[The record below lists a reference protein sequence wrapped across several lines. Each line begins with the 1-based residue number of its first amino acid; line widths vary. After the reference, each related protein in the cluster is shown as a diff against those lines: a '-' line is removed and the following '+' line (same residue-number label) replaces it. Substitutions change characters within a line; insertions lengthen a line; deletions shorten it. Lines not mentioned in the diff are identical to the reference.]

1 VRATARV
8 GALGLGLAAC
18 SAGWACSP
26 GSGGAALKVGSKGFT
41 ESVILGELAAMVAR
55 ASGVAAEHRREIG
68 GTRVLWGALLRGDV
82 DSYPEYTGTIRK
94 EIFAEQKLDGPGQ
107 LEAALAR
114 EGVRLGPP
122 LGFDNGY
129 VLGMREEVA
138 AKLGIRTISDL
149 RAHPQ
154 LAFGFS
160 NEFMDRGD
168 GWPSLRDAYA
178 LPQQNVRGIDHD
190 LGYRGLREGSIALID
205 LYATDAEIRY
215 YGLRTLIDDRH
226 HFESYIAHLIRRA
239 DLATRVPA
247 APAALDRLAGKL
259 SARTMTELNAR
270 VKIEHVP
277 ESRAAA
283 DFLAGA
289 LGIHAASVEEGRLAR
304 IWRHTREH
312 LFLVVLSLGL
322 AIIVALPLGIAA
334 ARRPRAGQLL
344 LGVVGVVQ
352 TIPSLALLVFMIPLL
367 GIGTPPALLAL
378 FLYGLLPIVRNTATG
393 LRAVPAELTDAAR
406 ALGLPE
412 GAILRLVELPM
423 ASPAILAGIK
433 TSAVINV
440 GTATLG
446 GIIGAGGYGQPI
458 ITGIRLDDVGL
469 ILEGAIPA
477 ALLALAVQGLFDV
490 VERLVVPR
498 GLRL

>member
-1 VRATARV
+1 VRAAALV
-8 GALGLGLAAC
+8 AALGVAAC
-18 SAGWACSP
+18 VSEP
-26 GSGGAALKVGSKGFT
+26 GGGATLKIGSKGFT
-41 ESVILGELAAMVAR
+41 ESVILGELATLAAR
-55 ASGVAAEHRREIG
+55 ASGVPAEHRREIG
-68 GTRVLWGALLRGDV
+68 GTRVLWDALVRGDI
-82 DSYPEYTGTIRK
+82 DAYAEYTGTMRK
-94 EIFAEQKLDGPGQ
+94 EIFAGRALDGAGG
-107 LEAALAR
+107 LAAALA
-114 EGVRLGPP
+114 EHGVALGPP

-129 VLGMREEVA
+129 VLGMREA
-138 AKLGIRTISDL
+138 LAQKLGIRTISDL
-149 RAHPQ
+149 RAHPE

-168 GWPSLRDAYA
+168 GWPALRQAYG
-178 LPQQNVRGIDHD
+178 LPQVNVRGIDHD
-190 LGYRGLREGSIALID
+190 LGYRGLGEGSIQLID

-215 YGLRTLIDDRH
+215 YGLRTLVDDRH
-226 HFESYIAHLIRRA
+226 HFEAYVAHLIRRA
-239 DLATRVPA
+239 DLGGRLPA
-247 APAALDRLAGKL
+247 APAALDRLAGRL
-259 SARTMTELNAR
+259 TAATMTDLNAK
-270 VKIEHVP
+270 VKLDRNP
-277 ESRAAA
+277 ESRVAA
-283 DFLAGA
+283 DFLARA
-289 LGIHAASVEEGRLAR
+289 LGIQAQAAEEGRAAR

-312 LFLVVLSLGL
+312 LFLVLLSLGL
-322 AIIVALPLGIAA
+322 AIVVALPLGIAA
-334 ARRPRAGQLL
+334 ARLPRVGQILL
-344 LGVVGVVQ
+344 AVVGVVQ
-352 TIPSLALLVFMIPLL
+352 TIPSLALLVFMIPLF

-393 LRAVPAELTDAAR
+393 LRAVPGELCDAAR

-458 ITGIRLDDVGL
+458 ITGIRLDNVGL

-477 ALLALAVQGLFDV
+477 ALLALLVQGVFDI
-490 VERLVVPR
+490 VERIVVPR

>member
-1 VRATARV
+1 VR
-8 GALGLGLAAC
+8 GAALLGAAALAAC
-18 SAGWACSP
+18 SAGP
-26 GSGGAALKVGSKGFT
+26 ERAATLTVGSKGFT
-41 ESVILGELAAMVAR
+41 ESVILGEMATMVAR

-68 GTRVLWGALLRGDV
+68 GTRVVWDALVRGDV
-82 DSYPEYTGTIRK
+82 DAYPEYTGTMRK
-94 EIFAEQKLDGPGQ
+94 EIFAGRALGGAGQ
-107 LEAALAR
+107 LEAALA
-114 EGVRLGPP
+114 ESGVVLGPAF
-122 LGFDNGY
+122 GFDNGY
-129 VLGMREEVA
+129 VLGMREA
-138 AKLGIRTISDL
+138 LAQKLGIRNISDL
-149 RAHPQ
+149 RAHPE

-168 GWPSLRDAYA
+168 GWPALRDAYA
-178 LPQQNVRGIDHD
+178 LPHKNVRGIDHD
-190 LGYRGLREGSIALID
+190 LGYRGLGEGSIQVID
-205 LYATDAEIRY
+205 LYATDAEIKY
-215 YGLRTLIDDRH
+215 YGLRTLVDDRH
-226 HFESYIAHLIRRA
+226 HFDVYVAHLIRRA
-239 DLATRVPA
+239 DLQTRLPA
-247 APAALDRLAGKL
+247 AAAALDRLAGRL
-259 SARTMTELNAR
+259 SAAAMTGLNAR
-270 VKIEHVP
+270 AKLDRVP
-277 ESRAAA
+277 ESRVAA

-289 LGIHAASVEEGRLAR
+289 LGIRAVAVEEGRAAR

-312 LFLVVLSLGL
+312 LFLVLLSLGL
-322 AIIVALPLGIAA
+322 AIVVALPLGIAA
-334 ARRPRAGQLL
+334 ARRPRAGQIL

-352 TIPSLALLVFMIPLL
+352 TIPSLALLVFMIPLF

-393 LRAVPAELTDAAR
+393 LGAVPAELKDAAR

-458 ITGIRLDDVGL
+458 ITGIRLDNVGL

-490 VERLVVPR
+490 VERVVVPR